1 MPKQL
6 YALEPNGPKRLEL
19 SWKAFFKD
27 ITLRLDGLIVGR
39 IQDRQALSAGQEFQ
53 LTDGSLVKVQLV
65 YNVAGSE
72 LRVTR
77 NGLPLPGSAS
87 SPEMRIKTAAGVI
100 FFIAGINLLLGILS
114 LLIRSE
120 LLQSLGAG
128 WFSLVYGGFF
138 LAMGFLVGRKS
149 LWALIAALVVYM
161 ADSVLGLALV
171 FMSGGTP
178 SIFNVMM
185 RVILIVPLFQGIG
198 AIREAKKS
206 ATTPP
211 AMFPPAVPPIN

>member
-6 YALEPNGPKRLEL
+6 YALEPNGPKRLEV

-27 ITLRLDGLIVGR
+27 ITVRLDGLIVGR
-39 IQDRQALSAGQEFQ
+39 IADRQALNAGQEFQ
-53 LTDGSLVKVQLV
+53 LPDGSLIRVQFV
-65 YNVAGSE
+65 YNVASSE

-77 NGLPLPGSAS
+77 NGVPLPGSAS
-87 SPEMRIKTAAGVI
+87 SPETRIKTAAGVI

-114 LLIRSE
+114 LVIQSE

-128 WFSLVYGGFF
+128 WFSLIYGGFF
-138 LAMGFLVGRKS
+138 LAMGVLTGRKS
-149 LWALIAALVVYM
+149 LWALIAALVVYLL
-161 ADSVLGLALV
+161 DSVLGLALI
-171 FMSGGTP
+171 FMNGATP
-178 SIFNVMM
+178 SVFNIMM

-206 ATTPP
+206 VATPP